1 MDDSKIISFVQ
12 NPLLQQ
18 ICEEYLNTKSS
29 QNWNKLNVFTIASDL
44 YYRENFHSDI
54 ICVFLD
60 PSYNHDMG
68 HAFLYAFIDM
78 LNNFFK
84 DKINIDKRNYRDA
97 SAKRESNRIDIL
109 IQSVNNNAKHCF
121 IIENKM
127 NNAGD
132 MDRQIPRY
140 YDLMVK
146 QGFVVDAI
154 VYIPLDDS
162 KSPNQSSWMNEDK
175 INVNPHLVV
184 LPAYSEKDS
193 KNLVEGWIQKCILL
207 TKNVDCISIFSQYA
221 ELVKKLNHD
230 IMGSVML
237 EKLYKELMKFE
248 NPQSVQTLSDML
260 GKIPEHMANRLLD
273 HYKERT
279 EDFYRIW
286 KYKPNYFV
294 LDFTIDKHNIAI
306 DVIASLKGYHISV
319 FCRNGDIKD
328 FIEKNPVKMLENF
341 NLEGGHYHNA
351 NFDFCDERKV
361 IEWIESFYK
370 EMKNLKK
377 QAI

>member
-1 MDDSKIISFVQ
+1 MGYASILEFVQ
-12 NPLLQQ
+12 NERLRQ
-18 ICEEYLNTKSS
+18 ICNEYIEKKYTLH
-29 QNWNKLNVFTIASDL
+29 QDKLNVFTIASDL
-44 YYRENFHSDI
+44 YYRENFHSDV
-54 ICVFLD
+54 ICAFLD
-60 PSYNHDMG
+60 PSYNHNMG
-68 HAFLYAFIDM
+68 TAFLFAFINM
-78 LNNFFK
+78 LNEFFK
-84 DKINIDKRNYRDA
+84 DRVNIDRENYRDA
-97 SAKRESNRIDIL
+97 VAQREANRIDIL
-109 IQSVNNNAKHCF
+109 IQSESCKHCI

-132 MDRQIPRY
+132 MNRQIPRY
-140 YDLMVK
+140 YELKVN
-146 QGFVVDAI
+146 QGYTVDAI
-154 VYIPLDDS
+154 VYIPLDETKIPD
-162 KSPNQSSWMNEDK
+162 QTSWTDEDK

-237 EKLYKELMKFE
+237 EKLYKELIKFE

-294 LDFTIDKHNIAI
+294 LDFTIDEHNIAI

-341 NLEGGHYHNA
+341 NLEGGRYHNA